1 MPSYKLIYFD
11 ARGRG
16 ETARMLFKLAGVDF
30 EDKRVDYPSAEWDEL
45 KQSKCIYGFCCHFI
59 VLTVIENRVRPTRN
73 CCSDLVGLRLL
84 HIDTGNAVYKFSFSF
99 TFMLSNVGMHSGL
112 R

>member
-30 EDKRVDYPSAEWDEL
+30 VDKRVDYPSAEWDEL
-45 KQSKCIYGFCCHFI
+45 KRSKCIHGFCYF
-59 VLTVIENRVRPTRN
+59 VVITEQRPTRN
-73 CCSDLVGLRLL
+73 CCNDCWWGSDFLTLTLA
-84 HIDTGNAVYKFSFSF
+84 TQYK
-99 TFMLSNVGMHSGL
+99 
-112 R
+112 